1 MYDNK
6 DVEFES
12 NSRIRAANIPL
23 GIWGLTAI
31 GSFIYSYFYKNSF
44 LASHL
49 LLILGILFGCSLI
62 FTGIIGI
69 VKKELAGMGKVT
81 FQRDTALVI
90 SLTYIFIGILLNII
104 LIGLSLLNL
113 YNK

>member
-1 MYDNK
+1 
-6 DVEFES
+6 
-12 NSRIRAANIPL
+12 
-23 GIWGLTAI
+23 
-31 GSFIYSYFYKNSF
+31 
-44 LASHL
+44 
-49 LLILGILFGCSLI
+49 
-62 FTGIIGI
+62 
-69 VKKELAGMGKVT
+69 MGKVT